1 MAYLGRYSH
10 RVALTNHRLLNIT
23 NETVTFRYKDYRDG
37 AKKKVMTLA
46 GTEFL
51 RRFCLHILPKGF
63 RKIRSYG
70 FVANAVKAKK
80 VALARQALG
89 EKVRALLQ
97 RKERQQV
104 AQKRLFATDRLQCP
118 CCKTGK
124 MITVAEWQRNK
135 SPPDW
140 VAPLLN

>member
-1 MAYLGRYSH
+1 M
-10 RVALTNHRLLNIT
+10 I
-23 NETVTFRYKDYRDG
+23 
-37 AKKKVMTLA
+37 LA

-80 VALARQALG
+80 GALARKGLG
-89 EKVRALLQ
+89 EKVRTLLK
-97 RKERQQV
+97 RKERQQI
-104 AQKRLFATDRLQCP
+104 AQKRLFASDRTACP

-124 MITVAEWQRNK
+124 MVTVAEWQRNK
-135 SPPDW
+135 SPPEW
-140 VAPLLN
+140 VAPLIN